1 MCILG
6 ELTPLSSK
14 QVQVT
19 KYAASMV
26 QMIN

>member
-14 QVQVT
+14 EVKVT
-19 KYAASMV
+19 KYAASIM
-26 QMIN
+26 QMIH

>member
-6 ELTPLSSK
+6 EVTPLSSK
-14 QVQVT
+14 EVQVT

-26 QMIN
+26 QMIH